1 MHFIRVVR
9 DIRRVVQV
17 GTELLLAGFSELLR
31 KMHLGWYVEAICHV
45 RCLFIK
51 TPPKGTPEKLRLAFE
66 RLGPAFIKLG
76 QVLSMRPDLIPKEY
90 VKEFSRLQ
98 DHAPA
103 FSFKHVEEIIET
115 EFKKPLTEIFASFS
129 NEPIASASLGQ
140 VHRATLPNGELVAV
154 KIQRPEIKKGL
165 KQDLRILHMALEKA
179 ERHMPELRPM
189 RLDQALDTFT
199 KSLWKELDYEVEG
212 RHADRFAYL
221 FRLDT
226 GVKIPK
232 IYWPQT
238 TSKVLTMEFIE
249 GTKMGDREE
258 ISRQGLD
265 HAKLMDNCVRACLLP
280 VFRYG
285 FFHAD
290 PHPGNVWALKDN
302 RVCYLDFGMMG
313 SISNALRHHLLL
325 FMYFLIR
332 EDIESSLYYLLQ
344 MTEKNEGADT
354 EGFGEEA
361 TNIIVSFLRQNR
373 VGTMTVSTAFFQM
386 ILKGMPYRVYF
397 PSNLVMLSKALVT
410 GETMCRLTH
419 PNMDYIRVAKPLIE
433 KVYEEEFGLT
443 SVISEYQKFV
453 PDLIQIIKTIPQAI
467 QQEILSRPGKV

>member
-17 GTELLLAGFSELLR
+17 GTELLLAGFAELLR
-31 KMHLGWYVEAICHV
+31 KMHLGWYVEALCYI

-66 RLGPAFIKLG
+66 HLGPAFMKLG

-90 VKEFSRLQ
+90 VQEFSRLQ

-103 FSFKHVEEIIET
+103 FSFERVETIIET
-115 EFKKPLTEIFASFS
+115 EFKKPLQEVFSSFAR
-129 NEPIASASLGQ
+129 EPLASASLGQ
-140 VHRATLPNGELVAV
+140 VHRATLSSGEVVAV
-154 KIQRPEIKKGL
+154 KIQRPDIKKGL
-165 KQDLRILHMALEKA
+165 KRDLRILHMALEKVQ
-179 ERHMPELRPM
+179 RHMPELRPM
-189 RLDQALDTFT
+189 RLDRALDTFT
-199 KSLWKELDYEVEG
+199 TSLWKELDYEVEG

-221 FRLDT
+221 FRADA

-238 TSKVLTMEFIE
+238 TSEVLTMEFIE

-265 HAKLMDNCVRACLLP
+265 HAKLMNNCVRACLMP

-313 SISNALRHHLLL
+313 SISTALRRTLLL

-332 EDIESSLYYLLQ
+332 EDVESSLFYLLQ
-344 MTEKNEGADT
+344 MTEKNEDADT

-361 TNIIVSFLRQNR
+361 TNIIVSFLRQNKE
-373 VGTMTVSTAFFQM
+373 GSMTVSTAFFQM
-386 ILKGMPYRVYF
+386 ILTGMSYRVYF

-419 PNMDYIRVAKPLIE
+419 VNLDYIRTARPLIE

-443 SVISEYQKFV
+443 SVITEYQKFL
-453 PDLIQIIKTIPQAI
+453 PDLIQIIKKIPEAI
-467 QQEILSRPGKV
+467 QQEIRSRTGT